1 MEALSILV
9 QKLWPMLKFFKE
21 SQTSGSMSLHQRS
34 SFGMKCLVTRN
45 THLKR
50 KKEDILLRP
59 MTLYSY
65 FMATRGTVKLLSRGS
80 GEDLG
85 NCCQRPK
92 AEVNSF
98 PDLLHYRGTMV

>member
-1 MEALSILV
+1 MFIADFECLSKHDRYG
-9 QKLWPMLKFFKE
+9 KLYN
-21 SQTSGSMSLHQRS
+21 G
-34 SFGMKCLVTRN
+34 
-45 THLKR
+45 
-50 KKEDILLRP
+50 LRAIV
-59 MTLYSY
+59 YSY

-92 AEVNSF
+92 AEGNSF